1 MLLNWSSFGS
11 RWSARNDWSIWG
23 QEAEKPQ
30 LLSAVPSVSGWPR
43 GLRRQTQFSP
53 FWIERRSIYNPA
65 PIYHAHRFA
74 PCCIWTPHLQAVH
87 ACFKRMHFHVSASR
101 KKPWGR
107 RLEVPGPGRRWGAV
121 RLCLCEADMNPHR
134 VGHCKGEA
142 RGSELEFKGYLIQ
155 SFCFL
160 FLVS

>member
-43 GLRRQTQFSP
+43 GLRCQTQFSP

-74 PCCIWTPHLQAVH
+74 PCCIWTPALTGCTCLLQAD
-87 ACFKRMHFHVSASR
+87 ALSCVSI
-101 KKPWGR
+101 K
-107 RLEVPGPGRRWGAV
+107 E
-121 RLCLCEADMNPHR
+121 EAL
-134 VGHCKGEA
+134 GQEA
-142 RGSELEFKGYLIQ
+142 RGAWPRQEVRCCQAVSVWSWYESTQ
-155 SFCFL
+155 SWSL
-160 FLVS
+160 QRWSKRKWIGV